1 MHEKASVMRT
11 EALFRATQQNGRLS
25 RFERTDPLVAA
36 SLPIWRVAKGWV
48 LLFPMLY
55 LAMNGNILP
64 SSNTGGSATDA
75 GQRQFIRA

>member
-1 MHEKASVMRT
+1 MHEKASLMRT
-11 EALFRATQQNGRLS
+11 EAFVQGYPTKWAPQP
-25 RFERTDPLVAA
+25 FERTDPLVAA
-36 SLPIWRVAKGWV
+36 SLPIWHVAKGWV

-64 SSNTGGSATDA
+64 ILEYRWLRNGR